1 VLYEMA
7 TGQLPFRG
15 DTSAVVFDA
24 IMNRPPVP
32 PVRLNPDLPV
42 KLEEIIG
49 KALEKDRNLRYQVA
63 AEMRADLKRLKRE
76 LDSGASS
83 FSTPAAITAEPT
95 GAGSTAARAAS
106 HTSSAPVS
114 NATLL
119 ETATKAVKSRKWAW
133 VAIPL
138 IIAAIVGAVL
148 LSTRKTGALTEK
160 DSILLTDF
168 VNTTGDAVFDGTL
181 KQALAVQLEQSP
193 YLNLLPESKIQ
204 EALKFMG
211 RPADERVTS
220 EVGREICLRE
230 GVKAM
235 LTGTIA
241 SLGSHY
247 VITLGATNAQSG
259 DSVAREQIEADGKEK
274 VLKSLDKAASALR
287 QKLGESL
294 SSVEQFATPLEQATT
309 SSLGALK
316 EFSLGQAKHLKLDD
330 EASIPYFKRAVELDP
345 NFAMAHTTLGV
356 VYGNQNRETDALQSL
371 KLGYELRER
380 ASERERFYILSHY
393 YDQGTREIDKAIE
406 VYEQWA
412 RTYPRD
418 STPFDNLSQAYGAV
432 GRRED
437 ALKIASESMRRDPKD
452 FYAYQNLPLAYM
464 AMNRFE
470 EAKSVAEQSRAQKLD
485 SVATYHVLAAVAFIR
500 GDEAT
505 MMRELSWGAGT
516 FDEGTMLV
524 RVASTQDAAGK
535 MQAARETR
543 RRAVSV
549 LSRYGAKEFI
559 SVVRAVEAMR
569 AADYGFT
576 VRARQGAEDALR
588 IFDKGDSR
596 EQVAITLAQA
606 GDVAKAQKLVGDM
619 LREFPNGTLIRGLTI
634 PTVSALAALSENRA
648 VQAVELLE
656 PARPY
661 ELSQQ
666 GPSIGYWPN
675 FIRGRAYLQMGDG
688 AKAAVEFQKILDNRG
703 IAPFSELHP
712 LSRLHLARAYALQ
725 GDAAKARATY
735 QDFLAAWKGADPDIP
750 VFQQAKAEYAK
761 LQ

>member
-1 VLYEMA
+1 
-7 TGQLPFRG
+7 
-15 DTSAVVFDA
+15 
-24 IMNRPPVP
+24 
-32 PVRLNPDLPV
+32 
-42 KLEEIIG
+42 
-49 KALEKDRNLRYQVA
+49 
-63 AEMRADLKRLKRE
+63 
-76 LDSGASS
+76 
-83 FSTPAAITAEPT
+83 
-95 GAGSTAARAAS
+95 
-106 HTSSAPVS
+106 
-114 NATLL
+114 
-119 ETATKAVKSRKWAW
+119 
-133 VAIPL
+133 
-138 IIAAIVGAVL
+138 
-148 LSTRKTGALTEK
+148 
-160 DSILLTDF
+160 
-168 VNTTGDAVFDGTL
+168 
-181 KQALAVQLEQSP
+181 
-193 YLNLLPESKIQ
+193 
-204 EALKFMG
+204 
-211 RPADERVTS
+211 
-220 EVGREICLRE
+220 
-230 GVKAM
+230 
-235 LTGTIA
+235 
-241 SLGSHY
+241 
-247 VITLGATNAQSG
+247 
-259 DSVAREQIEADGKEK
+259 
-274 VLKSLDKAASALR
+274 
-287 QKLGESL
+287 
-294 SSVEQFATPLEQATT
+294 
-309 SSLGALK
+309 
-316 EFSLGQAKHLKLDD
+316 
-330 EASIPYFKRAVELDP
+330 
-345 NFAMAHTTLGV
+345 
-356 VYGNQNRETDALQSL
+356 
-371 KLGYELRER
+371 
-380 ASERERFYILSHY
+380 
-393 YDQGTREIDKAIE
+393 
-406 VYEQWA
+406 
-412 RTYPRD
+412 
-418 STPFDNLSQAYGAV
+418 
-432 GRRED
+432 
-437 ALKIASESMRRDPKD
+437 
-452 FYAYQNLPLAYM
+452 
-464 AMNRFE
+464 
-470 EAKSVAEQSRAQKLD
+470 
-485 SVATYHVLAAVAFIR
+485 
-500 GDEAT
+500 
-505 MMRELSWGAGT
+505 LSWGAGT

>member
-1 VLYEMA
+1 
-7 TGQLPFRG
+7 
-15 DTSAVVFDA
+15 
-24 IMNRPPVP
+24 
-32 PVRLNPDLPV
+32 
-42 KLEEIIG
+42 
-49 KALEKDRNLRYQVA
+49 
-63 AEMRADLKRLKRE
+63 MRTDLKRLKRE

-83 FSTPAAITAEPT
+83 FSIAAALAVAPVGVESASP
-95 GAGSTAARAAS
+95 RAAS
-106 HTSSAPVS
+106 RASAAPVS
-114 NATLL
+114 NATLP
-119 ETATKAVKSRKWAW
+119 ETATKSVKSRKWAW

-148 LSTRKTGALTEK
+148 LSTRRAGALTEK

-204 EALKFMG
+204 EALRYMG
-211 RPADERVTS
+211 RRADERLTS
-220 EVGREICLRE
+220 DVGREICLRE

-241 SLGSHY
+241 SMGSHY
-247 VITLGATNAQSG
+247 VITLGATSAQSG
-259 DSVAREQIEADGKEK
+259 DSIAREQIEVEGKEQI
-274 VLKSLDKAASALR
+274 LKSLDKAASSLR

-294 SSVEQFATPLEQATT
+294 SSVQQFATPLEQATT
-309 SSLGALK
+309 SSLEALK
-316 EFSLGQAKHLKLDD
+316 EYSLGQAKHLRIDD
-330 EASIPYFKRAVELDP
+330 EAAIPYLQRATKLDP

-356 VYGNQNRETDALQSL
+356 LYGNQNKETDALHSL
-371 KLGYELRER
+371 KQGYGLRER

-418 STPFDNLSQAYGAV
+418 STPFDNLPQAYGSV
-432 GRRED
+432 GRRDD
-437 ALKIASESMRRDPKD
+437 ALKAASEAMRRDPKD
-452 FYAYQNLPLAYM
+452 SYAFQNLPFSYLAV
-464 AMNRFE
+464 NRFE
-470 EAKSVAEQSRAQKLD
+470 EAKSVAEQARAQKLD

-505 MMRELSWGAGT
+505 MLRELSWGAGT

-524 RVASTQDAAGK
+524 RVASYQDAVGK

-543 RRAVSV
+543 RRAVSL

-559 SVVRAVEAMR
+559 SVVQALEAMR
-569 AADYGFT
+569 AANYGFN

-596 EQVAITLAQA
+596 EQVAMTLAQV
-606 GDVAKAQKLVGDM
+606 GDVPKAQKLVSDM
-619 LREFPNGTLIRGLTI
+619 LREFPNGTLIRGLTAPI
-634 PTVSALAALSENRA
+634 VSALAALSENKA
-648 VQAVELLE
+648 AQAVALLE

-666 GPSIGYWPN
+666 GPSIGYWPI
-675 FIRGRAYLQMGDG
+675 FVRGRAYLQTGDG
-688 AKAAVEFQKILDNRG
+688 AKAAVEFQNILDHRG

-712 LSRLHLARAYALQ
+712 LSRLYLARAYALQ

-735 QDFLAAWKGADPDIP
+735 QDFLAAWKDADSDIP
-750 VFQQAKAEYAK
+750 VFQQGKAEYAK